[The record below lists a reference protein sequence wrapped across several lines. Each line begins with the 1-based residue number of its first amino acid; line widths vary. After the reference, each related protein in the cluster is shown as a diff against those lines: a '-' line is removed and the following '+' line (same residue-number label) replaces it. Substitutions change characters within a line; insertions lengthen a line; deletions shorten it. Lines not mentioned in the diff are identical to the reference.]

1 MEASIALKKIGKLSG
16 DKTVLADLTFGIE
29 KGSLTAIIG
38 KNDAGKS
45 TLMNVMAG
53 IESPNFGSVYIDG
66 LDITKRRLEIRKE
79 IAYVPSKIDLED
91 MMSIEENIFFISSL
105 YSIDKATI
113 QSRIYQYSEEL
124 EISEFLDEYPINI
137 STGILKKAMILRA
150 LVLDTS
156 IIYLDEPTSFMDPDS
171 SRKIWSIL
179 KNLSPQK
186 TIVYTTQN
194 IKEVED
200 NHDRILVIR
209 NGKVVL
215 DGNLN
220 SLLETTCKY
229 HQFKLVIKNLNKNF
243 LLRMENISSVVSPKI
258 EGTTLM
264 FYGNSKS
271 VFFDVLKEIDLEMLT
286 DLEINKLGL
295 DELLDS
301 DLNQTGLK

>member
-1 MEASIALKKIGKLSG
+1 
-16 DKTVLADLTFGIE
+16 
-29 KGSLTAIIG
+29 
-38 KNDAGKS
+38 
-45 TLMNVMAG
+45 
-53 IESPNFGSVYIDG
+53 
-66 LDITKRRLEIRKE
+66 
-79 IAYVPSKIDLED
+79 
-91 MMSIEENIFFISSL
+91 
-105 YSIDKATI
+105 
-113 QSRIYQYSEEL
+113 
-124 EISEFLDEYPINI
+124 
-137 STGILKKAMILRA
+137 
-150 LVLDTS
+150 
-156 IIYLDEPTSFMDPDS
+156 
-171 SRKIWSIL
+171 
-179 KNLSPQK
+179 
-186 TIVYTTQN
+186 
-194 IKEVED
+194 ED